1 MSENH
6 LEWGRLFQSRTALSI
21 TGYLAIPGPLYPK
34 SKKCLLPRNY
44 ADNQCAHDFRTTE
57 NQRATLENKHLSPK
71 TPREIQEFI
80 QYNLNRLSSACLI
93 SWKCS
98 VPWAACLYREIRNTL
113 HEITRQRRL
122 ELVKV
127 CFSLRNL
134 APILS
139 YCAHD
144 ETCGKNTLII
154 TQIIKSTKENWNWEH
169 FLNIFFYF
177 LSGFYILHKF
187 SHSSQRMLSFEIEW
201 IL

>member
-1 MSENH
+1 MPS
-6 LEWGRLFQSRTALSI
+6 A
-21 TGYLAIPGPLYPK
+21 
-34 SKKCLLPRNY
+34 SKLCWQPMCPWLLNNWEPTCYSWKQAPVTKNAKRNSGI
-44 ADNQCAHDFRTTE
+44 H
-57 NQRATLENKHLSPK
+57 P
-71 TPREIQEFI
+71 IQ
-80 QYNLNRLSSACLI
+80 LRLSSACLI

-98 VPWAACLYREIRNTL
+98 VAWAACLYREIRTTL
-113 HEITRQRRL
+113 HEIIRQRRP

-139 YCAHD
+139 SCAHD
-144 ETCGKNTLII
+144 EPCGKNTLLI

-177 LSGFYILHKF
+177 LSRFYILHKF